1 VVATKLNIN
10 LYCLN
15 LNKCVKHALLCD
27 MQEGTLKKINKERN
41 AKTTRNIQQG
51 LPFSIDDVK
60 KQTEDEKVLE
70 AVSTSNN

>member
-1 VVATKLNIN
+1 
-10 LYCLN
+10 
-15 LNKCVKHALLCD
+15 